1 MKKINRK
8 GYLTV
13 EIILASSIAF
23 VIAVFLIDLTIKLS
37 NKTDDAYLDTIL
49 TTDKAIITNKIMMD
63 IKTKKLVNV
72 VAREVSSL
80 PLLLF
85 EYANGEVKELSFD
98 KEHKKLIYGD
108 YQKEYKV
115 SFDEVSLDVNEYII
129 DEITYFNIKLT
140 LKNIYSDS
148 DYGFNI
154 TVSKSNDN

>member
-154 TVSKSNDN
+154 TVSKSNEN

>member
-129 DEITYFNIKLT
+129 DEITYFLSLIH
-140 LKNIYSDS
+140 I
-148 DYGFNI
+148 
-154 TVSKSNDN
+154 

>member
-98 KEHKKLIYGD
+98 KEHKKINLW
-108 YQKEYKV
+108 
-115 SFDEVSLDVNEYII
+115 
-129 DEITYFNIKLT
+129 
-140 LKNIYSDS
+140 
-148 DYGFNI
+148 
-154 TVSKSNDN
+154 